1 MQEKNE
7 YKWYGKKINSHY
19 LIFKNIEQNYFEI
32 FSSLENKAEMNY
44 DLEPGEKPD
53 LRNLIISYGHRKVME
68 SLSWDFFLI
77 KEFSFYNFLTEE
89 INSIYERASSLAY
102 PESYD
107 TSIEKVFS
115 LLENSKDYAISEVGR
130 ISKNIVEMRKIL
142 WDDMEKKVNEK
153 LKNTVKMC
161 GPLVTLELLNIYGS
175 FKKLAFSNASS
186 IQMAGAERSLFLSK
200 TKNIPNPKY
209 GVIFKSP
216 VLGKIQGKNKGKA
229 ARRLSY
235 AISLALKFDYEGK
248 DMDQILISK
257 LMEKIISQ

>member
-1 MQEKNE
+1 MEEKNE
-7 YKWYGKKINSHY
+7 YKWYGKKVNSNY

-32 FSSLENKAEMNY
+32 FNSLENNREINY
-44 DLEPGEKPD
+44 DVEPGEIPD
-53 LRNLIISYGHRKVME
+53 LRSLIIAYGQRKVRE

-102 PESYD
+102 PESFGK
-107 TSIEKVFS
+107 SIDKVFS
-115 LLENSKDYAISEVGR
+115 LLEKSPDNAISEIGR
-130 ISKNIVEMRKIL
+130 ISKNIVKMKTVL
-142 WDDMEKKVNEK
+142 WEDMEKKINEK

-175 FKKLAFSNASS
+175 FKKLVFSNASS

-200 TKNIPNPKY
+200 TKKIPNPKY

-216 VLGKIQGKNKGKA
+216 VLGKVQGKGKGKA

-248 DMDQILISK
+248 DMDDIMIGK
-257 LMEKIISQ
+257 MMEKIISQ